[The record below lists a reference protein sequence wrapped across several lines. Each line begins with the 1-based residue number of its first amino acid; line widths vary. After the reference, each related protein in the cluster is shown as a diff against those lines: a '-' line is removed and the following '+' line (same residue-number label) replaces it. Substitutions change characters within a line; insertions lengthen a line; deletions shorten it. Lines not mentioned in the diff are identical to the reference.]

1 MIDTN
6 STFGACLD
14 SGCGI
19 IVNCVSS
26 YECHH
31 WKKLDIAAM
40 VEKYGRD
47 HGALHKDLIKLPWKC
62 ERCGGSKVSFTSTTN
77 VKPQRDAQFPAGVFP
92 DAPNAEKAPDDH

>member
-14 SGCGI
+14 SGSGL

-31 WKKLDIAAM
+31 STKLDIAAM
-40 VEKYGRD
+40 AARYGRD
-47 HGALHKDLIKLPWKC
+47 HGALHRDLIKLPWKC
-62 ERCGGSKVSFTSTTN
+62 ERCGGRKASFTSTTY
-77 VKPQRDAQFPAGVFP
+77 VRPQSEAQFPAGVFP
-92 DAPNAEKAPDDH
+92 EAPKPNAEE